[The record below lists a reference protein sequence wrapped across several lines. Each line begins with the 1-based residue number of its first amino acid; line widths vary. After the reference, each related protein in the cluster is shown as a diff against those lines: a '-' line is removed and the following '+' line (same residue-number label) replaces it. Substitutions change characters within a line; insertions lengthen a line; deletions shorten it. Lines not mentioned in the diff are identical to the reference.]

1 MRDYAKELP
10 EHREKFIGEN
20 DLFLEIFHGNH
31 GSQQPGRPRLLFVHG
46 AFTGSWMW
54 SKYIPH
60 FMAAGWDSYCIN
72 LRGHYKSRSVDFTQV
87 EFAHYLEDIRE
98 GIAEIVDETGSPPVV
113 IGFSMGGILSQKL
126 AESVE
131 IAGLVLIDSSIC
143 RQVHDAVP
151 YQDLAPRAPGLV
163 VPAPARG
170 EQFSADETSEDI
182 AFQRKYLSMESGKAF
197 AAFSFHF
204 GAQGISVDGGRIT
217 CPSLVISAVGDED
230 DDHRGRAAAR
240 HIGGEY
246 LGLSGTTHTGLLV
259 GQRYHEAVSSIMDW
273 LARLENCSSQPSK
286 PWPANGHQNRLPGA
300 TNIEL
305 HAPRCDK

>member
-10 EHREKFIGEN
+10 EHGEKFIGEN
-20 DLFLEIFHGNH
+20 DLFLEIFHRYH
-31 GSQQPGRPRLLFVHG
+31 GSQQPGRPPLLFVHG

-72 LRGHYKSRSVDFTQV
+72 LRGHYKSRSVDFTQLTF
-87 EFAHYLEDIRE
+87 EDYLEDIRE
-98 GIAEIVDETGSPPVV
+98 AIAEVVDDSGGPPVV

-143 RQVHDAVP
+143 RQVHDEVP
-151 YQDLAPRAPGLV
+151 YQGLAPRAPGLV

-170 EQFSADETSEDI
+170 EQFSADETCEDI

-197 AAFSFHF
+197 GAFSFHF
-204 GAQGISVDGGRIT
+204 GAKGVSVDGARIA
-217 CPSLVISAVGDED
+217 CPSLVISAVGND
-230 DDHRGRAAAR
+230 DDDRRGRAAAR

-246 LGLSGTTHTGLLV
+246 LGLPGTTHTGLLV
-259 GQRYHEAVSSIMDW
+259 GQRYREAVSRIMDW
-273 LARLENCSSQPSK
+273 LARLQDCS
-286 PWPANGHQNRLPGA
+286 LPGA
-300 TNIEL
+300 TRPNGL
-305 HAPRCDK
+305 NGA

>member
-1 MRDYAKELP
+1 MRDYAKELS

-20 DLFLEIFHGNH
+20 DLFLEIFHGNR
-31 GSQQPGRPRLLFVHG
+31 GSQQPGRPPLLFVHG

-60 FMAAGWDSYCIN
+60 FMAAGWNSYCIN
-72 LRGHYKSRSVDFTQV
+72 LRGHHKSRSVDFTQI
-87 EFAHYLEDIRE
+87 EFEDYLEDIRVA
-98 GIAEIVDETGSPPVV
+98 IAEIVDESGSSPVV

-126 AESVE
+126 AERVE

-151 YQDLAPRAPGLV
+151 YQGLAPRAPGLV
-163 VPAPARG
+163 VPAPARD
-170 EQFSADETSEDI
+170 EQFSADETFEDV

-197 AAFSFHF
+197 GAFSFHF
-204 GAQGISVDGGRIT
+204 GAEGISIDGQGIT

-230 DDHRGRAAAR
+230 DDRRGRMAAQ

-246 LGLSGTTHTGLLV
+246 LRLAGTTHTGLLV
-259 GQRYHEAVSSIMDW
+259 GQRYHEAVSRIMDW
-273 LARLENCSSQPSK
+273 LARFD
-286 PWPANGHQNRLPGA
+286 R
-300 TNIEL
+300 
-305 HAPRCDK
+305 

>member
-20 DLFLEIFHGNH
+20 DLFLEIFHGNC
-31 GSQQPGRPRLLFVHG
+31 GSQKAGRPPLLFVHG

-60 FMAAGWDSYCIN
+60 FMAAGWDSSCIN

-87 EFAHYLEDIRE
+87 EFEDYLEDIRE
-98 GIAEIVDETGSPPVV
+98 AIAEVVDESGSPPVV

-151 YQDLAPRAPGLV
+151 YQGRAPRAPGLV
-163 VPAPARG
+163 VPAPARD
-170 EQFSADETSEDI
+170 EQFSADETFEDL

-197 AAFSFHF
+197 GAFSFHF
-204 GAQGISVDGGRIT
+204 GAQGISVDGRRIT

-230 DDHRGRAAAR
+230 DDRRGRAAAR

-246 LGLSGTTHTGLLV
+246 LGLAGTTHTGLLV
-259 GQRYHEAVSSIMDW
+259 GQRYHEAVRRILDW
-273 LARLENCSSQPSK
+273 LARFP
-286 PWPANGHQNRLPGA
+286 
-300 TNIEL
+300 
-305 HAPRCDK
+305 